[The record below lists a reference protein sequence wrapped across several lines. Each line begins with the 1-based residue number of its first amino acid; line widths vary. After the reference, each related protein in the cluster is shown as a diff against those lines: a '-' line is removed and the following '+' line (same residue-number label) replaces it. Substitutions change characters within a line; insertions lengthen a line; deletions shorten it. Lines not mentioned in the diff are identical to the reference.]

1 MRRTKQDVNN
11 LSKQNKIEPMGE
23 EINTKVEIIECA
35 VNLFKNH
42 GYDQVTVA
50 QICKE
55 VGISKTSFYYHFSS
69 KEDLVSDYILSVHEI
84 SARALNQVLLLSG
97 SYLAQFWKFYQI
109 YINKYLV
116 TGYEIMSISY
126 ANKLKYHKSYLPG
139 DTPSHVVYISLLEK
153 SQAAGEIRNMADPTS
168 LAATCV
174 YLIRGIFI
182 LWSIS
187 GDIDLRETCRNALN
201 DLFQPNE
208 GFVLE

>member
-1 MRRTKQDVNN
+1 MFSREGCLPAGHINVQNCLRQTRRGHCG
-11 LSKQNKIEPMGE
+11 SSSGE
-23 EINTKVEIIECA
+23 VRLFRRA
-35 VNLFKNH
+35 VAARTAKF
-42 GYDQVTVA
+42 A
-50 QICKE
+50 
-55 VGISKTSFYYHFSS
+55 HFSS

-182 LWSIS
+182 LWSMS